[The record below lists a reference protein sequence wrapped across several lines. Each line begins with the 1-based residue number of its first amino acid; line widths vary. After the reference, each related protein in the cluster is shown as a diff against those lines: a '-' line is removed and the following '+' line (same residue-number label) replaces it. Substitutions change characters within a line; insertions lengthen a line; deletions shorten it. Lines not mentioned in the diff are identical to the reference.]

1 MKRGQIYY
9 IRTSYAEE
17 GSEQRGD
24 RPAVIVS
31 NDVNNQHSETIEVVY
46 MTTQPKHD
54 LPTHVYIRSALR
66 PSTVLCEQIC
76 TVSKQRAGELIGE
89 LTATELQSIDNA
101 LAISLGLNFGPAP
114 VKEEQPKKALET
126 LPEEPERET
135 CARMPVKDLEELAEA
150 IANTARISAERD
162 TYKQLYID
170 LRDSLIKGAKA

>member
-9 IRTSYAEE
+9 IRTTYSEE

-31 NDVNNQHSETIEVVY
+31 NDANNHHSETIEVVY
-46 MTTQPKHD
+46 MTTQPKND

-76 TVSKQRAGELIGE
+76 TVSKQRVGELIGE
-89 LTATELQSIDNA
+89 LTATELQSLDNA
-101 LAISLGLNFGPAP
+101 PAISLGLNFGPAP
-114 VKEEQPKKALET
+114 VKEEQPAKEPET
-126 LPEEPERET
+126 PPEEPEKEAYIRVPVADFNEVIT
-135 CARMPVKDLEELAEA
+135 C
-150 IANTARISAERD
+150 TARISAERD

-170 LRDSLIKGAKA
+170 LRDSLIKEATT